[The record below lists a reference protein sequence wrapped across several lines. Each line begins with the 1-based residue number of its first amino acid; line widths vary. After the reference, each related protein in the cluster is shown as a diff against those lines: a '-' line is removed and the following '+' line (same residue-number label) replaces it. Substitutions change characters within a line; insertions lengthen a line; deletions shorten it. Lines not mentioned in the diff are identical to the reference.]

1 MKGMQA
7 AMLGGSAMILLV
19 LALRLLL
26 KKHLPRRLESYKK
39 MFHTLREK
47 TGSLSATEAF
57 SADVIH
63 LLGRPTLGQFAATLG
78 ISQPNATY
86 KVNNLVAKGYLEK
99 IPGEDRREVRLQTA
113 GKFNAYYHDN
123 EQALREAM
131 DALAGRFSPEELD
144 AAERVMQALVQ
155 TVETEKGD

>member
-1 MKGMQA
+1 MVQW
-7 AMLGGSAMILLV
+7 I
-19 LALRLLL
+19 LRLQNWL
-26 KKHLPRRLESYKK
+26 RLESYGPK
-39 MFHTLREK
+39 FVENIVQA
-47 TGSLSATEAF
+47 GSLSATEAF

-86 KVNNLVAKGYLEK
+86 KVNNLAAKGYLEK

-131 DALAGRFSPEELD
+131 DALVGRFSPEELD

>member
-1 MKGMQA
+1 
-7 AMLGGSAMILLV
+7 MLSQEILDL
-19 LALRLLL
+19 
-26 KKHLPRRLESYKK
+26 YKK
-39 MFHTLREK
+39 SRLMTYRAMFGRIREK
-47 TGSLSATEAF
+47 TGSLSATEAY
-57 SADVIH
+57 AVDVIY
-63 LLGRPTLGQFAATLG
+63 LLGSPTITQLAETLG

>member
-1 MKGMQA
+1 
-7 AMLGGSAMILLV
+7 
-19 LALRLLL
+19 
-26 KKHLPRRLESYKK
+26 

-47 TGSLSATEAF
+47 TWQPQRDGGVLCRRHPSAGLPDARAVCPRR
-57 SADVIH
+57 SASRSRTPPI
-63 LLGRPTLGQFAATLG
+63 RSTTSPPRATWRR
-78 ISQPNATY
+78 SP
-86 KVNNLVAKGYLEK
+86 AKTG
-99 IPGEDRREVRLQTA
+99 REVRLQTA

>member
-1 MKGMQA
+1 MVQW
-7 AMLGGSAMILLV
+7 I
-19 LALRLLL
+19 LRLQNWL
-26 KKHLPRRLESYKK
+26 RLESYKK

-86 KVNNLVAKGYLEK
+86 KVNSLVAKGYLVK
-99 IPGEDRREVRLQTA
+99 VPGKDRREVCLQTA
-113 GKFNAYYHDN
+113 GKFNAYYDDN
-123 EQALREAM
+123 EQALR
-131 DALAGRFSPEELD
+131 DAVDSLGTQFSPEEL
-144 AAERVMQALVQ
+144 ATANRVMQALVQ
-155 TVETEKGD
+155 TVETEEGANL

>member
-1 MKGMQA
+1 MVQW
-7 AMLGGSAMILLV
+7 I
-19 LALRLLL
+19 LRLQNWL
-26 KKHLPRRLESYKK
+26 RLESYKK

-86 KVNNLVAKGYLEK
+86 KVNSLVAKGYLVK
-99 IPGEDRREVRLQTA
+99 VPGKDRREVCLQTA
-113 GKFNAYYHDN
+113 GKFNAYYDDN
-123 EQALREAM
+123 EQALR
-131 DALAGRFSPEELD
+131 DAVDSLGTQFSPEEL
-144 AAERVMQALVQ
+144 ATANRVMQALVQ
-155 TVETEKGD
+155 TVETEKGANV

>member
-1 MKGMQA
+1 MVQW
-7 AMLGGSAMILLV
+7 I
-19 LALRLLL
+19 LRLQNWL
-26 KKHLPRRLESYKK
+26 RLESYKK

-63 LLGRPTLGQFAATLG
+63 LLGHPTLGQFAATLG

-86 KVNNLVAKGYLEK
+86 KVNNLAAK
-99 IPGEDRREVRLQTA
+99 GEDRREVRLQTA

-123 EQALREAM
+123 EQALCEAM

>member
-1 MKGMQA
+1 
-7 AMLGGSAMILLV
+7 MLLQTLRQ
-19 LALRLLL
+19 LYRRLRLTSY
-26 KKHLPRRLESYKK
+26 RRIFGSI
-39 MFHTLREK
+39 RERS
-47 TGSLSATEAF
+47 GSLSATEAF
-57 SADVIH
+57 SADVIQ
-63 LLGRPTLGQFAATLG
+63 LMGAPTLSQFAQYLG

>member
-1 MKGMQA
+1 MVQW
-7 AMLGGSAMILLV
+7 I
-19 LALRLLL
+19 LRLQNWL
-26 KKHLPRRLESYKK
+26 RLESYKK

-47 TGSLSATEAF
+47 AGSLSATEAF

-99 IPGEDRREVRLQTA
+99 IPGADRREVRLQTA
-113 GKFNAYYHDN
+113 GKFNTYYQDN
-123 EQALREAM
+123 EQALQ
-131 DALAGRFSPEELD
+131 DALASLSGQFSPEEL
-144 AAERVMQALVQ
+144 AVASRVLQALVQ
-155 TVETEKGD
+155 TVENSKGA

>member
-1 MKGMQA
+1 
-7 AMLGGSAMILLV
+7 MLLQTLRQ
-19 LALRLLL
+19 LYRRLRLTSY
-26 KKHLPRRLESYKK
+26 RRIFGSI
-39 MFHTLREK
+39 RERS
-47 TGSLSATEAF
+47 GSLSATEAF
-57 SADVIH
+57 SADVIQ
-63 LLGRPTLGQFAATLG
+63 LMGAPTLSQFAQYLG

-86 KVNNLVAKGYLEK
+86 KVNNLVAKGYLAK

>member
-1 MKGMQA
+1 
-7 AMLGGSAMILLV
+7 MLLQTLRQ
-19 LALRLLL
+19 LYRRLRLTSY
-26 KKHLPRRLESYKK
+26 RRIFGSI
-39 MFHTLREK
+39 RERS
-47 TGSLSATEAF
+47 GSLSATEAF
-57 SADVIH
+57 SADVIQ
-63 LLGRPTLGQFAATLG
+63 LMGAPTLSQFAQYLG

-86 KVNNLVAKGYLEK
+86 KVNNLAAKGYLEK

>member
-1 MKGMQA
+1 MVQW
-7 AMLGGSAMILLV
+7 I
-19 LALRLLL
+19 LRLQNWL
-26 KKHLPRRLESYKK
+26 RLESYKK

-86 KVNNLVAKGYLEK
+86 KVNSLIKKGYLERQNSQL
-99 IPGEDRREVRLQTA
+99 DRREYHLILSEKYYNYIGLLSSYESTVTQRMIDRFPPEDIA
-113 GKFNAYYHDN
+113 KFD
-123 EQALREAM
+123 EMLRIISQELM
-131 DALAGRFSPEELD
+131 PEC
-144 AAERVMQALVQ
+144 
-155 TVETEKGD
+155 GD

>member
-1 MKGMQA
+1 
-7 AMLGGSAMILLV
+7 MLLQTIEALFRKYRLFCYQKLFSAV
-19 LALRLLL
+19 
-26 KKHLPRRLESYKK
+26 
-39 MFHTLREK
+39 REK
-47 TGSLSATEAF
+47 PGSLSATEAF

-86 KVNNLVAKGYLEK
+86 KVNNLAAKGYLEK

>member
-1 MKGMQA
+1 MVQW
-7 AMLGGSAMILLV
+7 IL
-19 LALRLLL
+19 
-26 KKHLPRRLESYKK
+26 P
-39 MFHTLREK
+39 LREK

-86 KVNNLVAKGYLEK
+86 KVNNLAAKGYLEK

>member
-1 MKGMQA
+1 MENTNQLIGCCGLDCETCDA
-7 AMLGGSAMILLV
+7 RIATITNDN
-19 LALRLLL
+19 
-26 KKHLPRRLESYKK
+26 
-39 MFHTLREK
+39 TLREK

-63 LLGRPTLGQFAATLG
+63 LLGCPTLGQFAATLG

-86 KVNNLVAKGYLEK
+86 KVNNLAAKGYLEK